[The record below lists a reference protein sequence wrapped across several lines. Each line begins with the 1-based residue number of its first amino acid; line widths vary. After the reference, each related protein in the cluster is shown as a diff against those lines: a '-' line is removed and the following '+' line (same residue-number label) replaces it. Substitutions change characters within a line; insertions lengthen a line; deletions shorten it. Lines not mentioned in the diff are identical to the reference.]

1 MDNIMGLLGGVNE
14 EEIRNQALGSAALQA
29 GLAGLMASGP
39 SLTPVSSGQILGQA
53 GSVGI
58 GAYQQGLQQA
68 QQQQMQRQT
77 QQAIQ
82 GVLGGQGAGGKIDT
96 SALADKYMQLGV
108 AFSGVDP
115 QRAKFYL
122 DAAKDMKEKTER
134 FTGGVANAALEL
146 FGTAD
151 IGKLTQEQRT
161 KAQQHAQSLEMQ
173 QKAAGAPKMSVNVSD
188 PTAVSREV
196 MSIRNNYVK
205 EIGDASALASTYQN
219 LLAASNDPNPI
230 GDVTLVF
237 GFYKMIDPT
246 STVREGEYDT
256 LLKSASIPDRIKNYV
271 RKVQTGEKLTPTQRQ
286 EIVNAAYNRIES
298 KRNSVN
304 EAFNVHS
311 KALKTLNL
319 DPNQYLT
326 NPFANIESAKRQ
338 PAQQEQPQQEQGG
351 QAAPRVRRWNPQTK
365 RFEE

>member
-1 MDNIMGLLGGVNE
+1 MATSIMPGLLGGLNE
-14 EEIRNQALGSAALQA
+14 EEIRNQALGIAALQA

-39 SLTPVSSGQILGQA
+39 SLSPVSAGQVLGQA
-53 GSVGI
+53 GAVGL

-82 GVLGGQGAGGKIDT
+82 GVLGGQGADGKMDT

-108 AFSGVDP
+108 AFSGIDP

-122 DAAKDMKEKTER
+122 DAADKMKEKTER

-151 IGKLTQEQRT
+151 VSKLTQDQRT
-161 KAQQHAQSLEMQ
+161 KAQQYAQSIEMQ

-188 PTAVSREV
+188 PTAVSREI
-196 MSIRNNYVK
+196 MAIRNNYVK
-205 EIGDASALASTYQN
+205 EIGDASALSATYQN
-219 LLAASNDPNPI
+219 LVAAAENPNPI
-230 GDVTLVF
+230 NDVTLVF

-256 LLKSASIPDRIKNYV
+256 LLKSSSIPDRIKNSIEQV
-271 RKVQTGEKLTPTQRQ
+271 SKGTKLTPKQRQ
-286 EIVNAAYNRIES
+286 EIIDAAYNRVEA
-298 KRNSVN
+298 KKKSVN

-311 KALKTLNL
+311 SALKTLNV

-326 NPFANIESAKRQ
+326 NPLASIQKGKAAGVEGNQ
-338 PAQQEQPQQEQGG
+338 PAAQAPLNLQQMAQEEL
-351 QAAPRVRRWNPQTK
+351 RR
-365 RFEE
+365 RGMR